1 MNNFLKYP
9 QGGGGSI
16 DTTSM
21 LSKDN
26 LVSIGGA
33 HQTIGPDGGFLLT
46 TKDLLNHDNDFN
58 NIENKDTD
66 TPDIFEIKFKDISF
80 LINYDEFI
88 VVNRNIQMHC
98 EPSNVNNCA
107 EIKIDNIDMANPT
120 EKTNIITGK
129 YYFTINASPVE
140 PGIIS

>member
-16 DTTSM
+16 DTASM

-26 LVSIGGA
+26 LVSIGGV
-33 HQTIGPDGGFLLT
+33 HQTIGPDGGHLIT

-66 TPDIFEIKFKDISF
+66 DPIMFEIKFKDISF

-88 VVNRNIQMHC
+88 IVNRNIQMHC
-98 EPSNVNNCA
+98 KPSDVNNCT
-107 EIKIDNIDMANPT
+107 EIKIDNIDIANPT
-120 EKTNIITGK
+120 EPTNIVTGK
-129 YYFTINASPVE
+129 YYFTINVPPVD
-140 PGIIS
+140 